1 MVTLPS
7 GCGRPLIDGNHR
19 AARALR
25 DDTEVLAYL
34 MPEAE
39 TLQLLR
45 RSMGQATADH
55 YWNRLRDS
63 KPRPNDIQ
71 EGESR

>member
-1 MVTLPS
+1 MTLPS

-34 MPEAE
+34 LPEAE